1 MTDPAIFLNCTAPPH
16 VTLSFESPVYLHEAT
31 IDSSTSIG
39 AYTYFSRGVIVTEL
53 ARIGRFCSVAAEV
66 AIGLGTHPTDYL
78 STHPLFSRTGGF
90 FAPWNPPEMGVACPP
105 EVVKEAPIIGNDVWI
120 GARAM
125 IGRGVTIGDGAIVGA
140 GALVLRDV
148 PPYAIV
154 VGTPARVLRYRFT
167 PEQIAELLVLQW
179 WNYPLEIM
187 SGLPVDDMDACL
199 PLLRERI
206 ARSTPV
212 VYEQHTIQGG

>member
-1 MTDPAIFLNCTAPPH
+1 MK
-16 VTLSFESPVYLHEAT
+16 VTSL
-31 IDSSTSIG
+31 D
-39 AYTYFSRGVIVTEL
+39 
-53 ARIGRFCSVAAEV
+53 RIGRVCSIAAEV

-90 FAPWNPPEMGVACPP
+90 FSPWNPPDMGVACPL
-105 EVVKEAPIIGNDVWI
+105 EVIKHAPVIGNDVWI

-140 GALVLRDV
+140 GSLVLHDV

-154 VGTPARVLRYRFT
+154 VGTPARVLRYRFA
-167 PEQIAELLVLQW
+167 PEQIEALLELQW

-212 VYEQHTIQGG
+212 DYDIHTIHGG